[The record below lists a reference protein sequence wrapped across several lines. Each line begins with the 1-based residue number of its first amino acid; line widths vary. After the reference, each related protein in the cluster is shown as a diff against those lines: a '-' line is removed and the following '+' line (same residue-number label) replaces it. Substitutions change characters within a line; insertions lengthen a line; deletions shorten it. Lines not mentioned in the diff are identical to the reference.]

1 MGDVGRCCRE
11 PIRSNQ
17 RIQGSAAVAAYG
29 CLYPRRSRRKVRR
42 HSVETVAVAVR
53 VGSHIEVRRCGVSIC
68 GALVVRPVH
77 GPHILSRSASQA
89 VERLAEIATKV
100 VNLSQS
106 MHVAPEVL
114 TSDVSRRARRRIRLV
129 AVRASEHAKPP
140 GSCRWSATADGRLRV
155 PPPSISSPYCRP
167 PAICGEP
174 ACSGRTPRGRA

>member
-1 MGDVGRCCRE
+1 MGDVGRYCRE

-89 VERLAEIATKV
+89 VERLAEIATKE

-140 GSCRWSATADGRLRV
+140 GHQEAAVGQRQLMAGCGCPLHRFHRRIADRQPAPSTTAM
-155 PPPSISSPYCRP
+155 
-167 PAICGEP
+167 
-174 ACSGRTPRGRA
+174 